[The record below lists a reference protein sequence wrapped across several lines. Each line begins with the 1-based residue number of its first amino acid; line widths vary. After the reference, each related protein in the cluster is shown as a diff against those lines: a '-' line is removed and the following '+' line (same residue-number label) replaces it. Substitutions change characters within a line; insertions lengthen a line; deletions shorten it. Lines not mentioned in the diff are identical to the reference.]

1 MCQMCGPV
9 CGKDVYYSLD
19 NLRHY
24 LISQGENYDSVI
36 EKFALHI
43 SNYKSKTEILEMQVA
58 TLNTTVAAL
67 ELRIKA
73 LEDA

>member
-1 MCQMCGPV
+1 MCGPV

-43 SNYKSKTEILEMQVA
+43 SNYKSLSNNVVSIIINVF
-58 TLNTTVAAL
+58 
-67 ELRIKA
+67 
-73 LEDA
+73 